1 MELPEE
7 HRMLA
12 DLVAKFVDRDLMP
25 LEPAVLAR
33 EARGEKYGLTRDEE
47 GPLLAR
53 CREARSVGARRA
65 RGTGRR
71 RSSHDCVDGD

>member
-53 CREARSVGARRA
+53 CRESVCGRSTCQRNWAAPIFPRLR
-65 RGTGRR
+65 
-71 RSSHDCVDGD
+71 